1 MTERLDS
8 DSLNSMKQ
16 IATLPLRQFLDR
28 SDAWGREEGREVYPK
43 LLNALERTPGA
54 VLYRID
60 LTGVSR
66 LDASFPRESF
76 VALAKRYAGEK
87 AFAISGAASA
97 DLIENVDAA
106 AHKLG
111 MPMVVWDGRGSWS
124 LIGPP
129 PSPGLKPVFDIAM
142 AEGEVTTAMLIKVPH
157 ELGAA
162 NNVSNKLKQLTEA
175 GYLVRREDSSV
186 SGGKEY
192 RYLAPR

>member
-1 MTERLDS
+1 
-8 DSLNSMKQ
+8 MKQ
-16 IATLPLRQFLDR
+16 TATLVLREFLER

-43 LLNALERTPGA
+43 LLKALEQAPGA
-54 VLYRID
+54 VLFRID
-60 LTGVSR
+60 LTGVDR

-87 AFAISGAASA
+87 AFAISGAVSV
-97 DLIENVDAA
+97 DLLENVDAA
-106 AHKLG
+106 AHKLD
-111 MPMVVWDGRGSWS
+111 MPMVVWQAESSWT
-124 LIGPP
+124 LIGPA
-129 PSPGLKPVFDIAM
+129 PSPGLKPVFEIVM
-142 AEGEVTTAMLIKVPH
+142 AEGEVTTAMLIKEPH
-157 ELGAA
+157 AMGAA

>member
-1 MTERLDS
+1 
-8 DSLNSMKQ
+8 MKQ
-16 IATLPLRQFLDR
+16 TATLSLRQFLDR

-43 LLNALERTPGA
+43 LLEALERTPGA
-54 VLYRID
+54 LLYRID

-87 AFAISGAASA
+87 SFAICGAASA
-97 DLIENVDAA
+97 DLLENVDAA

-111 MPMVVWDGRGSWS
+111 MPMVVWAGQGNWS

-129 PSPGLKPVFDIAM
+129 PSPGLRPVFEIAM
-142 AEGEVTTAMLIKVPH
+142 AEGEVTTAMLIKAPY
-157 ELGAA
+157 EQGAA

>member
-1 MTERLDS
+1 
-8 DSLNSMKQ
+8 MKQ
-16 IATLPLRQFLDR
+16 IAVLTLRDFLER

-43 LLNALERTPGA
+43 LLKALEQAPGA
-54 VLYRID
+54 VLFRID
-60 LTGVSR
+60 LSGVSR

-87 AFAISGAASA
+87 AFAISGAAST
-97 DLIENVDAA
+97 DLLENIDAA
-106 AHKLG
+106 AHKLD
-111 MPMVVWDGRGSWS
+111 MPMVIWDTQGSWS
-124 LIGPP
+124 LIGPA
-129 PSPGLKPVFDIAM
+129 PSPGLKPVFDVAM
-142 AEGEVTTAMLIKVPH
+142 AEGEVTTAMLIKAPH

>member
-1 MTERLDS
+1 
-8 DSLNSMKQ
+8 MKQ
-16 IATLPLRQFLDR
+16 IAILTLRDYLER

-43 LLNALERTPGA
+43 LLKALEQTPGP
-54 VLYRID
+54 VLFRIN
-60 LTGVSR
+60 LAGVSR

-87 AFAISGAASA
+87 AFAITDAASA
-97 DLIENVDAA
+97 DLLENVDAA
-106 AHKLG
+106 AHKLV
-111 MPMVVWDGRGSWS
+111 MPMVVWDAQGSWS
-124 LIGPP
+124 LIGPA

-142 AEGEVTTAMLIKVPH
+142 AEGEVTTAMLVKAPY

>member
-1 MTERLDS
+1 
-8 DSLNSMKQ
+8 MKQ
-16 IATLPLRQFLDR
+16 ASTLPLRQFLDR

-43 LLNALERTPGA
+43 LLEALERTPGA

-87 AFAISGAASA
+87 AFAISGASSA
-97 DLIENVDAA
+97 DLLENVDAA

-111 MPMVVWDGRGSWS
+111 MPMVVWDGQGNWS

-129 PSPGLKPVFDIAM
+129 PSMGLKPVFDIAM
-142 AEGEVTTAMLIKVPH
+142 AEGEVTTAMLIKAPH

>member
-1 MTERLDS
+1 
-8 DSLNSMKQ
+8 MKQ
-16 IATLPLRQFLDR
+16 TATLPLRQFLER
-28 SDAWGREEGREVYPK
+28 SDAWGREEGREIYPK
-43 LLNALERTPGA
+43 LLEALERNPGA

-97 DLIENVDAA
+97 DLLENVDAA
-106 AHKLG
+106 ARKLG
-111 MPMVVWDGRGSWS
+111 MPMVVWDGQGRWS

-142 AEGEVTTAMLIKVPH
+142 VEGEVTTAMLIKAPH

>member
-1 MTERLDS
+1 
-8 DSLNSMKQ
+8 MKQ
-16 IATLPLRQFLDR
+16 TAALPLRQFLDR

-43 LLNALERTPGA
+43 LLEALERTPGS

-87 AFAISGAASA
+87 AFSITGAASA
-97 DLIENVDAA
+97 DLLENVDAA
-106 AHKLG
+106 AQKLG
-111 MPMVVWDGRGSWS
+111 MPMVVWDGQGNWS

-129 PSPGLKPVFDIAM
+129 PSPGLKAVFDIAM
-142 AEGEVTTAMLIKVPH
+142 AEGEVTTAMLIKTPH

-162 NNVSNKLKQLTEA
+162 NNISNKLKQLTEA

>member
-1 MTERLDS
+1 M
-8 DSLNSMKQ
+8 NQ
-16 IATLPLRQFLDR
+16 IATLPLRQFLER

-43 LLNALERTPGA
+43 LLEARERTPGA

-60 LTGVSR
+60 LTGVAR

-87 AFAISGAASA
+87 AFSISGAANM
-97 DLIENVDAA
+97 DLLENVDAA

-111 MPMVVWDGRGSWS
+111 MAMVVWDEQGTWS

-129 PSPGLKPVFDIAM
+129 PSAGLKPVFDIAM
-142 AEGEVTTAMLIKVPH
+142 TEGEVTTAMLIKAPY

>member
-1 MTERLDS
+1 
-8 DSLNSMKQ
+8 MKQ
-16 IATLPLRQFLDR
+16 IATLPLRQFLER
-28 SDAWGREEGREVYPK
+28 PDAWGREEGREVYPK
-43 LLNALERTPGA
+43 LLEALERTPGA

-60 LTGVSR
+60 LSGVSR

-87 AFAISGAASA
+87 AFAISGAAST

-111 MPMVVWDGRGSWS
+111 MPMVVWDGESHWS

-142 AEGEVTTAMLIKVPH
+142 AVGEVTTAMLVKAPH

>member
-1 MTERLDS
+1 
-8 DSLNSMKQ
+8 MKQ
-16 IATLPLRQFLDR
+16 IATLLLRSFLER

-43 LLNALERTPGA
+43 LLEAMEHTPGA
-54 VLYRID
+54 VMYRID
-60 LTGVSR
+60 LTGVTR

-87 AFAISGAASA
+87 AFSIGGASSV
-97 DLIENVDAA
+97 DLLENVDAA

-111 MPMVVWDGRGSWS
+111 IPIVVWDSQGSWS

-129 PSPGLKPVFDIAM
+129 PSPGLRQVFDIAM
-142 AEGEVTTAMLIKVPH
+142 AEGEVTTAMLIKAPH

-162 NNVSNKLKQLTEA
+162 NNVSNKLRQLTEA